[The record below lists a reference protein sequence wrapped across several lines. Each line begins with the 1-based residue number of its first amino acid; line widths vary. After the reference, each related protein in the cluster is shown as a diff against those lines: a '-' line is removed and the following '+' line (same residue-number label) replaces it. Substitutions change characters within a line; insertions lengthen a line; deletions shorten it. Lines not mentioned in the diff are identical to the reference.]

1 MFVRI
6 AFVTLLV
13 LTLAWSVLTRVSE
26 ATGTPEP
33 YRVQAGDTLW
43 TIAAARYD
51 GDPRQGVWAIRREN
65 ELAGS
70 TVSPGQLLLL
80 P

>member
-6 AFVTLLV
+6 AFITLLV
-13 LTLAWSVLTRVSE
+13 MALAWSVMTRVSE
-26 ATGTPEP
+26 ATGSSQP

-43 TIAAARYD
+43 SIAVRRYS
-51 GDPRQGVWAIRREN
+51 GDPRQGVWVIQRANGLGR
-65 ELAGS
+65 S
-70 TVSPGQLLLL
+70 TLTPGQTLRL

>member
-6 AFVTLLV
+6 AFVALLV
-13 LTLAWSVLTRVSE
+13 MVLAWSVLTRVSE
-26 ATGTPEP
+26 ANGTPQP

-43 TIAAARYD
+43 TIAAERYD

-65 ELAGS
+65 GLAGS
-70 TVSPGQLLLL
+70 SVSPGQLLLL